1 MKKISII
8 VGVCIILAAMPMTSA
23 VSLFAPNHASLIQ
36 NPARPTF
43 TNGTFSGVFAMKNES
58 GYIPLGDF
66 NGTYDVGGWFGSF
79 AGTWTMDEGNVSGA
93 MSGWVLGYIVY
104 GIINTTGATNQIG
117 SLVFIESMRQII
129 PLKPEQLSS
138 EKTSIICD
146 TRWDPCKGC
155 HHRKFLSFFLF
166 FL

>member
-1 MKKISII
+1 MKNISII
-8 VGVCIILAAMPMTSA
+8 VGVCIVLAAMPMTSA
-23 VSLFAPNHASLIQ
+23 VSLFAPNHATLIQ

-79 AGTWTMDEGNVSGA
+79 AGTWTMDEGNISGT

-104 GIINTTGATNQIG
+104 GILNTTGGNQSNWFLGLYRVNETDNTFKAGAIIFGDDQHYIRYAMG
-117 SLVFIESMRQII
+117 SL
-129 PLKPEQLSS
+129 
-138 EKTSIICD
+138 
-146 TRWDPCKGC
+146 
-155 HHRKFLSFFLF
+155 
-166 FL
+166 

>member
-79 AGTWTMDEGNVSGA
+79 AGTWTMDEGNVSGT

-104 GIINTTGATNQIG
+104 GIINTTGGNVSNWFLGLYRVNETDNTFTAGAIIFGEDQHYIRYAMG
-117 SLVFIESMRQII
+117 SL
-129 PLKPEQLSS
+129 
-138 EKTSIICD
+138 
-146 TRWDPCKGC
+146 
-155 HHRKFLSFFLF
+155 
-166 FL
+166 